1 MNFLKKIKQGTLGV
15 SVLVGSTFSAYAA
28 DPPAPTPAT
37 TSNCGNLG
45 SACDFTALA
54 GNVKGAMTS
63 AATMFYSG
71 AAIIGIALVVIGLLK
86 MKAHSMDSQGTSGHL
101 RSAIWL
107 LIIGALMIAVPVIMM
122 LGANTLVGTNVNL
135 PSESNI
141 FSSTGTAK

>member
-1 MNFLKKIKQGTLGV
+1 MNFLKKFKQKTLGV
-15 SVLVGSTFSAYAA
+15 SVLLGSSLTAYAA
-28 DPPAPTPAT
+28 SSPSAT
-37 TSNCGNLG
+37 NCGNLG
-45 SACDFTALA
+45 ASCDFTGLA
-54 GNVKGAMTS
+54 SNVKGAMGS

-122 LGANTLVGTNVNL
+122 LGANTLVGTDVNL

-141 FSSTGTAK
+141 FSSTPATK

>member
-1 MNFLKKIKQGTLGV
+1 MNLLKKIKQGTLGV
-15 SVLVGSTFSAYAA
+15 SVILGSALSSYAA
-28 DPPAPTPAT
+28 D
-37 TSNCGNLG
+37 NCPGGNLG
-45 SACDFTALA
+45 SDCNFSGLA
-54 GNVKGAMTS
+54 GHVKGAMNS

-122 LGANTLVGTNVNL
+122 LGANTLVGTNINL
-135 PSESNI
+135 PSESNV
-141 FSSTGTAK
+141 FS

>member
-1 MNFLKKIKQGTLGV
+1 MNLLKKLKQGA
-15 SVLVGSTFSAYAA
+15 LVGSVMVGSAFSAYA
-28 DPPAPTPAT
+28 DPLC
-37 TSNCGNLG
+37 SLSG
-45 SACDFTALA
+45 A
-54 GNVKGAMTS
+54 GNAAGSGCSITGLQGRVSGAMGS

-122 LGANTLVGTNVNL
+122 LGANTLVGTDVNL

-141 FSSTGTAK
+141 FSGS

>member
-1 MNFLKKIKQGTLGV
+1 MKFLKKIKQTTLAA
-15 SVLVGSTFSAYAA
+15 SAILGSTFSAYA
-28 DPPAPTPAT
+28 DPICNLSGAQSA
-37 TSNCGNLG
+37 NCNFTGLQSRVS
-45 SACDFTALA
+45 SAM
-54 GNVKGAMTS
+54 GS

-122 LGANTLVGTNVNL
+122 LGANTLVGTDVNL

-141 FSSTGTAK
+141 FSNKSAS

>member
-1 MNFLKKIKQGTLGV
+1 MKLSKCFKKASVFTVTLIQ
-15 SVLVGSTFSAYAA
+15 SAYFSYAA
-28 DPPAPTPAT
+28 SSAPTLC
-37 TSNCGNLG
+37 SDQGGNLNSG
-45 SACDFTALA
+45 CDFIGL
-54 GNVKGAMTS
+54 GKRIHSQMNSV
-63 AATMFYSG
+63 ATMFYSG

-141 FSSTGTAK
+141 FASSN

>member
-1 MNFLKKIKQGTLGV
+1 MVISKYVKKIGI
-15 SVLVGSTFSAYAA
+15 FSATLIQSAYFSYAA
-28 DPPAPTPAT
+28 SSAPTLCTAQG
-37 TSNCGNLG
+37 GNLNSG
-45 SACDFTALA
+45 CDFVHL
-54 GNVKGAMTS
+54 GDRIRNQMNS

-122 LGANTLVGTNVNL
+122 LGANTLVGTNVDL